1 MAVRRDEEAL
11 EGKGTEQGALPLQQ
25 RKLDNHETAFERSI
39 NSSLKNNPYPQQ
51 YGTVQ
56 IWKNATSFHCILLFL
71 GEDTPEFFSSMM
83 TTVSEAQEQLE
94 KVDRQILTLLDE
106 RVSLMEELHDQSE
119 TDPRELEEE
128 AVSFW
133 AEEAT
138 DRGLDETDAE
148 KIARMVV
155 KLRKAA

>member
-1 MAVRRDEEAL
+1 M
-11 EGKGTEQGALPLQQ
+11 
-25 RKLDNHETAFERSI
+25 
-39 NSSLKNNPYPQQ
+39 
-51 YGTVQ
+51 
-56 IWKNATSFHCILLFL
+56 
-71 GEDTPEFFSSMM
+71 
-83 TTVSEAQEQLE
+83 VSEAQEQLE

-106 RVSLMEELHDQSE
+106 RVSLMEELHDREE

-155 KLRKAA
+155 RLRKAA

>member
-1 MAVRRDEEAL
+1 
-11 EGKGTEQGALPLQQ
+11 
-25 RKLDNHETAFERSI
+25 
-39 NSSLKNNPYPQQ
+39 
-51 YGTVQ
+51 
-56 IWKNATSFHCILLFL
+56 
-71 GEDTPEFFSSMM
+71 MM

-106 RVSLMEELHDQSE
+106 RVSLMEELHDHDAS
-119 TDPRELEEE
+119 DPRELEEE

-138 DRGLDETDAE
+138 DRGLDETDIE
-148 KIARMVV
+148 KIARVVV

>member
-1 MAVRRDEEAL
+1 
-11 EGKGTEQGALPLQQ
+11 
-25 RKLDNHETAFERSI
+25 
-39 NSSLKNNPYPQQ
+39 
-51 YGTVQ
+51 
-56 IWKNATSFHCILLFL
+56 
-71 GEDTPEFFSSMM
+71 MM

-106 RVSLMEELHDQSE
+106 RVSLMEEVRDQSE
-119 TDPRELEEE
+119 SDPRELEEE